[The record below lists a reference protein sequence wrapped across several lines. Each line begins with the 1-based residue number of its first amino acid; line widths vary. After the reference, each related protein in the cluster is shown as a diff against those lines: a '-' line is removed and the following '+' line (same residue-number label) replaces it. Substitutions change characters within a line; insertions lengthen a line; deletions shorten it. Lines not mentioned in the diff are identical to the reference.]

1 MEHENGDGGTMT
13 SVSSDKNN
21 PGSLR
26 FIQDVCGVNKERAQE
41 LLEAG
46 GSAERAIDIFF
57 SQKIPAPRRD
67 DDDDGDGD
75 EAPAKK
81 TKLNSVN
88 STESMQTKQTAFFS
102 PAKRN
107 VKTDVP
113 QKVITTLAFKS
124 TNVARQKDIAATHD
138 MSQSSSDSRLH
149 YLALATCFEKITGTP
164 KRLAKLDAL
173 KQLLMQIMSS
183 VGGIGGTGPSRTPDA
198 TILTQTMDLM
208 LGSSLQLQVSISAV
222 SKAVMA
228 VTGASSTQLRQTYRI
243 SGDLGDAAA
252 TFMRQ
257 QRLLVAPRPL
267 TISSIYSTLTDI
279 SKCQGKGSQTQ
290 RHALMV
296 QLLQSCRREEIR
308 FLVRTLLGNMR
319 LGASLKTILTGLAM
333 AVEDICGT
341 TGNTKQLQDTFDV
354 CPRLDKICLALLVG
368 GIPYM
373 VETCVLEVGTCINP
387 MLANAAHSLEEV
399 EKLMLTGGPIIAE
412 WKYDGVRC
420 QAHWNGSDMKLF
432 SRHMLENTDQYT
444 DAVAFLLEAKRDSVT
459 SFIIDAE
466 IVGVETDEEGNRRL
480 LPFQDLSSRR
490 GIAKGGG
497 EIKIR
502 IFAFDLIYV
511 NGESLLKRPLHERQI
526 ELRHRF
532 SEMEGFGI
540 ASSLAL
546 DKYDESKVQEYLKEA
561 VRGGAEGL
569 MIKLTGSTPPSEKT
583 STSLACHYESGVR
596 SHTWLK
602 VKRDYVA
609 GFADTIDVVPI
620 GAWHGSGRKAER
632 HFLSPVLLAVYDD
645 EEDVFKSISRC
656 MTFTDAMYNATREF
670 YFRGTPYPPGVG
682 MDEGGERSE
691 EFNVSDDD
699 ELEKAAGDDEIYLV
713 DCEDKANCYPAK
725 PSALLV
731 TNESPPIWFK
741 PMEVWEVSFADLSLS
756 KQHTAAQG
764 LVDPNRGIALRFPR
778 FKRRRPDK
786 RIDQATTCNQIA
798 ELFVKQSK
806 IQSGSSKGN

>member
-1 MEHENGDGGTMT
+1 MDHDDGDWGTMT
-13 SVSSDKNN
+13 SVTSDNTN
-21 PGSLR
+21 PGSLQ
-26 FIQDVCGVNKERAQE
+26 FIQDVCGVNEERAQE

-46 GSAERAIDIFF
+46 GSTERAIDIFF
-57 SQKIPAPRRD
+57 SQKIPVPHD
-67 DDDDGDGD
+67 DHDDHK
-75 EAPAKK
+75 APAKRI
-81 TKLNSVN
+81 KLNSPPPTA
-88 STESMQTKQTAFFS
+88 SRQPRQGAFFR
-102 PAKRN
+102 PAERSD
-107 VKTDVP
+107 KTDLP
-113 QKVITTLAFKS
+113 QKVTTPFASKS
-124 TNVARQKDIAATHD
+124 ANVARQKDVAATHD
-138 MSQSSSDSRLH
+138 MPRSSSDSRLH
-149 YLALATCFEKITGTP
+149 YLALATCFAKMTSTP

-173 KQLLMQIMSS
+173 KLLLMQIITS
-183 VGGIGGTGPSRTPDA
+183 VGGIGGTEPSRIPDA

-208 LGSSLQLQVSISAV
+208 LGSGLQLQVSWSAV

-228 VTGASSTQLRQTYRI
+228 VTGASSTQLRQAYRI
-243 SGDLGDAAA
+243 SGDSGDAAA

-257 QRLLVAPRPL
+257 QRLLVAPKPL
-267 TISSIYSTLTDI
+267 TISSVYSTLTAI

-296 QLLQSCRREEIR
+296 QLLQSCRSEEIR

-333 AVEDICGT
+333 AVEETCGT

-368 GIPYM
+368 GMPHM

-399 EKLMLTGGPIIAE
+399 EKLMSTGGPIIAE

-420 QAHWNGSDMKLF
+420 QAHWNGSEMKLF
-432 SRHMLENTDQYT
+432 SRHMLENTDQFP
-444 DAVAFLLEAKRDSVT
+444 DAVTFFLEAKHDSVT

-466 IVGVETDEEGNRRL
+466 IVAVETDEEGNMRL

-490 GIAKGGG
+490 GIAKDGG

-511 NGESLLKRPLHERQI
+511 NGESLVKRPLHERQT
-526 ELRHRF
+526 ELRRRF
-532 SEMEGFGI
+532 AEIEGFGI
-540 ASSLAL
+540 ASSLPL
-546 DKYDESKVQEYLKEA
+546 DAYDETKVQEYLHVA

-569 MIKLTGSTPPSEKT
+569 MIKLTGSTPRTDQT
-583 STSLACHYESGVR
+583 STALTCHYESGVR
-596 SHTWLK
+596 SHAWLK

-632 HFLSPVLLAVYDD
+632 NFLSPVLLAVYDD
-645 EEDVFKSISRC
+645 EEDVYKSISRC
-656 MTFTDAMYNATREF
+656 MTFTDAMYDATREF

-682 MDEGGERSE
+682 MDEGGKSGE
-691 EFNVSDDD
+691 EGNVSDND
-699 ELEKAAGDDEIYLV
+699 ELVSAKVAGDDEINLV
-713 DCEDKANCYPAK
+713 DYEDRINCYPSK
-725 PSALLV
+725 PSALLI

-764 LVDPNRGIALRFPR
+764 LVDPNRGVALRFPR

-806 IQSGSSKGN
+806 IQSGSSKGK